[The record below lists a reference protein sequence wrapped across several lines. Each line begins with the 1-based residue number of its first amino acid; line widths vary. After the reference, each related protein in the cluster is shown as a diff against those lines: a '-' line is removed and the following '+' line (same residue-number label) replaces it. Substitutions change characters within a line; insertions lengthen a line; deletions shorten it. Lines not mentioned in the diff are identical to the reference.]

1 MFKSELALI
10 AIEGRPDLWR
20 FSEPLIWEAPATA
33 DRGAETITV
42 PKGFITDMAS
52 IPHVLDWLPN
62 LDRTGLSRR
71 PAALHDWLYGGD
83 RTRGKDYADSTLRA
97 ALLLEGMPSV
107 GAFEIWFAVHKFGR
121 PSWDG
126 DNQNLREEHFYT
138 PEDWKAY
145 LSGLVGTV

>member
-1 MFKSELALI
+1 MFTNELNLI

-20 FSEPLIWEAPATA
+20 FGAPLIWEAPASATSP
-33 DRGAETITV
+33 AETITV

-52 IPHVLDWLPN
+52 IPHALDWLPN
-62 LDRTGLSRR
+62 LDRDGLSRR

-97 ALLLEGMPSV
+97 ALLAEGMSSV
-107 GAFEIWFAVHKFGR
+107 GAYEYWFAVSKFGR
-121 PSWDG
+121 PAWDG
-126 DNQNLREEHFYT
+126 DNQDLRSEHFYT

-145 LSGLVGTV
+145 LANLVGTV